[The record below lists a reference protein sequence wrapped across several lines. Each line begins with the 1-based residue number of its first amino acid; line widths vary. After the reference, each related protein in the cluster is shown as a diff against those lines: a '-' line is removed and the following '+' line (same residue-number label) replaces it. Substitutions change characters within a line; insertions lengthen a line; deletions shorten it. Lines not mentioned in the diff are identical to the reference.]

1 LASTTPVDR
10 ASEILA
16 LCRAGQDVPGAL
28 LDPLVESAA
37 GEGPEAAA
45 SSDALFGSLAEPL
58 ADSFDPPLSDA
69 YAKVF
74 SRVIAAALPGYDAGQ
89 LLARFER
96 IRQPRHFDPEFIPQR
111 VVVLSRVTLGADVAI
126 TSIILDAVRRRF
138 PTADIY
144 LAGTRKSWEL
154 FATDSRIRHL
164 PISYQRR
171 GTLTLRLEAGA
182 ALRRELAGDDCIVVD
197 PDSRLTQLGLVP
209 VYSDDRY
216 FFFESRAYGG
226 DTADSLSQLT
236 KRWVAET
243 FGVVDALPYVAP
255 EQHGGSSVE
264 PGITVSLGVGEN
276 QDKRIGGAFEAGLLA
291 GLLKTGLP
299 VLVDQGAGGEEA
311 QRVKQA
317 IAGSGAATERFELW
331 DGSFAHFAAR
341 VVRSR
346 LYIGYDSAGQH
357 VAAATRTPFVSIFTG
372 FPSERFASRWHPAG
386 LGRHRVLRYETPE
399 PEQALNET
407 LAAVKQLL
415 AD

>member
-1 LASTTPVDR
+1 M
-10 ASEILA
+10 
-16 LCRAGQDVPGAL
+16 

-37 GEGPEAAA
+37 GEGPEATAA
-45 SSDALFGSLAEPL
+45 SDALFGSLAEPL
-58 ADSFDPPLSDA
+58 ADSFDPQLSDA

-74 SRVIAAALPGYDAGQ
+74 SRVIAGGLPGHDAGE
-89 LLARFER
+89 LLQRYQR
-96 IRQPRHFDPEFIPQR
+96 IRQHRHFDPELAPNR

-126 TSIILDAVRRRF
+126 TSIILDAVKRRF

-144 LAGTRKSWEL
+144 VAGSRKSWEL
-154 FATDSRIRHL
+154 FAADSRILHL

-171 GTLTLRLEAGA
+171 GTLKSRLDAGA
-182 ALRRELAGDDCIVVD
+182 ALRQELAGADYIVVD

-209 VYSDDRY
+209 VCPDGRY
-216 FFFESRAYGG
+216 LFFESRAYGG
-226 DTADSLSQLT
+226 DSDDSLSQLT

-243 FGVVDALPYVAP
+243 FGVVDAFPYVLP
-255 EQHGGSSVE
+255 EQHGGPNVE

-317 IAGSGAATERFELW
+317 IAGSGAAPGRFELW

-357 VAAATRTPFVSIFTG
+357 VAAAARTPFVSVFTG
-372 FPSERFASRWHPAG
+372 FPSERFAFRWCPNS
-386 LGRHRVLRYETPE
+386 LGRHRVLRYERPE
-399 PEQALNET
+399 PAVALKET

-415 AD
+415 KG